1 MASTSF
7 SSVALPTLQPIMEK
21 LSRSN
26 FPSLK
31 ALVISALKGAQL
43 AEFLDGK
50 DEAPTEF
57 LISND
62 KKTKIPN
69 LEFTIYVA
77 KQQQVLN
84 FLLPLLSKEMLEYV
98 AAYTTP

>member
-1 MASTSF
+1 
-7 SSVALPTLQPIMEK
+7 
-21 LSRSN
+21 
-26 FPSLK
+26 
-31 ALVISALKGAQL
+31 LKGAQL

-57 LISND
+57 LISDD

-77 KQQQVLN
+77 KQ
-84 FLLPLLSKEMLEYV
+84 
-98 AAYTTP
+98 